1 MADSSA
7 VAEPVAILPSGKP
20 SESSITPV
28 PSSAP
33 SPKAAVPN
41 LFTQIAKAPAHTDD
55 FLTHLQRTMQ
65 SRAGTD
71 AVLMF
76 LCYATRLAGST
87 LELGGRTALRISA
100 RQLVATLFKLPPST
114 TTVVIGSATMPP
126 AVAWAMD
133 LGGRFKAY
141 SAMLSEMRCMGR
153 LWGMLGLY
161 FALKKLVVKNRQQ
174 AKASQSEKV
183 KEKTATTTTTTTAAA
198 AESQFDNL
206 LAWAQIISLI
216 VFQSAENVAYLSS
229 KKVLPFS
236 PKTQGRLAI
245 LSVRSW
251 GLYVAMEASRLL
263 IEHARKRAALGPQAA
278 TVDVAWAEGWK
289 KAFYRNLSWAPLT
302 VHWGVADGPL
312 PDVLV
317 SLLGFYPAAS
327 AMRDMWKASA

>member
-1 MADSSA
+1 
-7 VAEPVAILPSGKP
+7 
-20 SESSITPV
+20 
-28 PSSAP
+28 
-33 SPKAAVPN
+33 
-41 LFTQIAKAPAHTDD
+41 
-55 FLTHLQRTMQ
+55 MQ

-114 TTVVIGSATMPP
+114 TVVVGSATMPP

-153 LWGMLGLY
+153 LWGLLGLY
-161 FALKKLVVKNRQQ
+161 FALKKLVVKHMQQ
-174 AKASQSEKV
+174 SKVSQSEKV
-183 KEKTATTTTTTTAAA
+183 KEKAAATGNTDAA
-198 AESQFDNL
+198 AETQFDSL
-206 LAWAQIISLI
+206 LAWAQVISLI
-216 VFQSAENVAYLSS
+216 VFQGAENVAYLSS

-263 IEHARKRAALGPQAA
+263 IESSRKKAALGPEAA
-278 TVDVAWAEGWK
+278 TKDVAWAEGWK

-302 VHWGVADGPL
+302 VHWGVAEGPL
-312 PDVLV
+312 PDLLV

-327 AMRDMWKASA
+327 AMRDMWKSTAY